1 MNTRRP
7 YILAL
12 NAGSSSIKFVLHTLS
27 HGAMSQC
34 VFEGEI
40 TGVGLLEGRLKIRDT
55 SGKVLIERQAD
66 TADHVAAMRQVIAWL
81 RKHVPDEGLAAI
93 GHRVVHGGPY
103 FFESCVITEDVI
115 KTLSGL
121 TVFDPLH
128 LPNEIDLI
136 KTCMREFAHVPQ
148 VACFDTAFHHDMP
161 AVARRMALPHEYE
174 EKGLRRYGFHGLS
187 CTYVM
192 DELVKL
198 DSKAAAGRVI
208 VAHLGSGVSLT
219 AVKNGVSQDT
229 TMALTPA
236 AGIPMST
243 LSGDIDPGIV
253 RYLAHTEGLNA
264 DDFDTMINNR
274 SGLLG
279 ISGSTPDMEELLKH
293 EAEDA
298 RAKNAV
304 DLFCYAV
311 KKQIGALAAG
321 MGGCDTIIFTGGMG
335 ENAPKIR
342 ARIVEGLDFLGI
354 QLDTR
359 RNNQNKAVISTDG
372 SRVTVRM
379 LHTDENQVIVQEVM
393 KIQGEIG

>member
-1 MNTRRP
+1 MNIRRP

-12 NAGSSSIKFVLHTLS
+12 NAGSSSIKFVVHTVAQN
-27 HGAMSQC
+27 GASNR

-40 TGVGLLEGRLKIRDT
+40 TGIGLNEGNLTVQNAAGAKIVERRSDT
-55 SGKVLIERQAD
+55 
-66 TADHVAAMRQVIAWL
+66 TDHVVAMRQVITWL
-81 RKHVPDEGLAAI
+81 REHVPDEGLAAI
-93 GHRVVHGGPY
+93 GHRIVHGGPY
-103 FFESCVITEDVI
+103 FYESCLITDDTL

-121 TVFDPLH
+121 TIFDPLH
-128 LPNEIDLI
+128 LPNELDLI
-136 KTCMREFAHVPQ
+136 KTCKKEFANVPQ
-148 VACFDTAFHHDMP
+148 IACFDTAFHHDMP
-161 AVARRMALPHEYE
+161 EVARRMALPREYE

-187 CTYVM
+187 CAYIM
-192 DELVKL
+192 GELTKV
-198 DSKAAAGRVI
+198 DPTAVAGRVI
-208 VAHLGSGVSLT
+208 IAHLGSGVSLT
-219 AVKNGVSQDT
+219 AVKNGLSQDT

-243 LSGDIDPGIV
+243 RSGDIDPGIV
-253 RYLAHTEGLNA
+253 RYLAHAEGLNA
-264 DDFDTMINNR
+264 EEFDEMINKR

-279 ISGSTPDMEELLKH
+279 ISETTPDMEELLRR
-293 EAEDA
+293 EAEDD

-304 DLFCYAV
+304 ELFCYAV

-321 MGGCDTIIFTGGMG
+321 MGGCDTIVFTGGMG

-342 ARIVEGLDFLGI
+342 ARVTEGLEFLGV

-359 RNNQNKAVISTDG
+359 RNNQNKPVISPDG

-379 LHTDENQVIVQEVM
+379 LHTDENQVIVQEIM